1 MLPVSS
7 EAQCPL
13 RFGSSIIE
21 VPNIIRD
28 RDHTP
33 LFRGV
38 PCACLV
44 PTLPD
49 PFLLFAAR
57 RNRFREVSHLTAVKR
72 RSAIICH
79 NKNKRMRILREGHVI
94 EEMDSRPSSD
104 V

>member
-1 MLPVSS
+1 MDNRDSDFILD
-7 EAQCPL
+7 L
-13 RFGSSIIE
+13 RFFNS
-21 VPNIIRD
+21 
-28 RDHTP
+28 
-33 LFRGV
+33 LLGV

-57 RNRFREVSHLTAVKR
+57 RNRFPEVSHLTASSGG
-72 RSAIICH
+72 SAIICH
-79 NKNKRMRILREGHVI
+79 NTNKRMRILREGHVI

>member
-28 RDHTP
+28 RDHSP
-33 LFRGV
+33 RV

-57 RNRFREVSHLTAVKR
+57 RNRFPEVSHLTASSGG
-72 RSAIICH
+72 SAIICH
-79 NKNKRMRILREGHVI
+79 NTNKRMRILREGHVI